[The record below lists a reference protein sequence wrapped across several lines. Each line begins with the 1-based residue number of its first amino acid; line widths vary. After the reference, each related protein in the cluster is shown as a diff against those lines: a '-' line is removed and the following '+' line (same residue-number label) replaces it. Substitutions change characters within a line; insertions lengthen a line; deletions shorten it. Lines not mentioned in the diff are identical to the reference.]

1 MKLMRKLLGCI
12 IILLITINTW
22 AQNNSG
28 TPYSKE
34 GFGLLPDNY
43 GAFTG
48 MGGVSAAMRDN
59 YNINFLN
66 PASYTAL
73 DSVRFYFQSGIT
85 GEYVDIS
92 TNKMHTN
99 YKVAQNGEVVMAF
112 RVYKKLFASF
122 GILQRSNRGFD
133 VLYNNDVR
141 GDYSMR
147 YIQHIEGEGGL
158 NEVYLIPLHLLYV
171 GYRR

>member
-1 MKLMRKLLGCI
+1 MRKLLGCI

-73 DSVRFYFQSGIT
+73 DSVRFYFQSEPQGNMLIFQPT
-85 GEYVDIS
+85 RCIQIIKLL
-92 TNKMHTN
+92 KME
-99 YKVAQNGEVVMAF
+99 K
-112 RVYKKLFASF
+112 S
-122 GILQRSNRGFD
+122 
-133 VLYNNDVR
+133 
-141 GDYSMR
+141 
-147 YIQHIEGEGGL
+147 
-158 NEVYLIPLHLLYV
+158 
-171 GYRR
+171 